1 MKPREYQQRAIDQ
14 LYAWMRENAGKNPC
28 LEMPTGSGKSHIVAL
43 LCRDAVTN
51 WPETKIL
58 MLTHVKELIEQNAE
72 KMKQY
77 WPNAPLGIYSASVGK
92 RRIGE
97 PITFG
102 GIQSLRKKAK
112 QIGHIDLIIID
123 ECHLVSHKN
132 EGGYRKLINDL
143 IEINPSLVV
152 IGLTATP
159 YRLGHGYITDD
170 PAIFDDIIKPV
181 TIEELVE
188 AGYLAE
194 LISKK
199 TTFSINVDSVKKRGG
214 EFIESDLQNSVDTEI
229 NNATIIEE
237 TLERSEGREHWLVFC
252 TGVAHAKKMCD
263 LLNDRG
269 VPSASL
275 TGENTKAEREQIIKD
290 FKSGKYRALTNAN
303 ILTTGFDYPEIDLII
318 MARPTLSPALYCLSE
333 DTEILTTEGFK
344 RKEQINRNTIVASV
358 NKDNFEISYDKHIG
372 YISRQLDKDEFF
384 ISVKNQYT
392 DILVTNKHDMI
403 IKKRRFDRTLTDI
416 QTVKAES
423 LMDKSEFY
431 IPASINQNRQDAD
444 ISDCELR
451 LLGLVITDGSINKHN
466 NAISI
471 SQSSRYP
478 EVIDYIEDTLLK
490 CGVKFTKSVARKKGE
505 ETNFGISKHALYRWT
520 ISKGKPRGRDKH
532 KIGWNALPWISKN
545 LSKSIPDNLK
555 TKLSKRQC
563 GIFLESMHMGD
574 GIKSFKSGFKI
585 CCATQKMAN
594 DIQELAINCGYQ
606 ANILTNGKDSKML
619 LVSIFDV
626 ENRAIFQGS
635 KDRSKAVKV
644 SRHRGASWCV
654 ETKNGTLITRRNGKM
669 AIIGNC
675 QMAGRGMRLKEGP
688 NKDCFVFDFAQNI
701 FRHGPITDVVPRK
714 PGPKQDA
721 PVKPCPECDS
731 LLPISAKKCKHC
743 GYEFPP
749 GESHQSE
756 VSMADDCIMGRSE
769 SRLDI
774 YVDWWD
780 WSVHTSRTSGKEMI
794 KCSYYPDDLSGPV
807 IREYLCITH
816 EGFAGQKALA
826 ELAKITNS
834 TGAMDVYKA
843 DDLQQVCDILN
854 QADAPTKVEY
864 EKNGKFYNVKRRIWE
879 EASDIDFEP
888 ATTTKGEEESWLDTE
903 PPF

>member
-14 LYAWMRENAGKNPC
+14 LYAWMRENTGKNPC

-77 WPNAPLGIYSASVGK
+77 WPNAPLGIYSASVGRK
-92 RRIGE
+92 QIGE

-102 GIQSLRKKAK
+102 GIQSLRNKADLL
-112 QIGHIDLIIID
+112 GHIDLIIID
-123 ECHLVSHKN
+123 ECFTGETNISTPNGEKRIDQMRCGDVVYNQCGYGIVEGISKKPVKSLYEVELSNGKKIRCTGNHPFFTESGWKKASTLENGESLFSIEDMRRLWESVQTLGKNGGGRGKVCNVRTKLEKSKFLLGKVCKEISSHYPGCEGKEKDKRQIKRDKTQTYKARRERAIATLTTACLASCSGRRVGGRACHTNEERAQKRRLSECLQGGYREQGKNDSNRAGRRESHLTDKKITRHQEGQPVGRVRVVSVSHIESESYEPVYNLQVSGHPSYFANGVAVHNCHLVSHKN

-143 IEINPSLVV
+143 KEINPSLVV

-214 EFIESDLQNSVDTEI
+214 EFIESDLQNSVDTEV

-269 VPSASL
+269 VRSACL

-318 MARPTLSPALYCLSE
+318 MARPTLSPALY
-333 DTEILTTEGFK
+333 
-344 RKEQINRNTIVASV
+344 V
-358 NKDNFEISYDKHIG
+358 
-372 YISRQLDKDEFF
+372 
-384 ISVKNQYT
+384 
-392 DILVTNKHDMI
+392 
-403 IKKRRFDRTLTDI
+403 
-416 QTVKAES
+416 
-423 LMDKSEFY
+423 
-431 IPASINQNRQDAD
+431 
-444 ISDCELR
+444 
-451 LLGLVITDGSINKHN
+451 
-466 NAISI
+466 
-471 SQSSRYP
+471 
-478 EVIDYIEDTLLK
+478 
-490 CGVKFTKSVARKKGE
+490 
-505 ETNFGISKHALYRWT
+505 
-520 ISKGKPRGRDKH
+520 
-532 KIGWNALPWISKN
+532 
-545 LSKSIPDNLK
+545 
-555 TKLSKRQC
+555 
-563 GIFLESMHMGD
+563 
-574 GIKSFKSGFKI
+574 
-585 CCATQKMAN
+585 
-594 DIQELAINCGYQ
+594 
-606 ANILTNGKDSKML
+606 
-619 LVSIFDV
+619 
-626 ENRAIFQGS
+626 
-635 KDRSKAVKV
+635 
-644 SRHRGASWCV
+644 
-654 ETKNGTLITRRNGKM
+654 
-669 AIIGNC
+669 

-731 LLPISAKKCKHC
+731 LLPISAKKCNHC

-756 VSMADDCIMGRSE
+756 VSMADDCIMGRRE

-826 ELAKITNS
+826 ELSKIANS

-843 DDLQQVCDILN
+843 DNLQEVCDILN
-854 QADAPTKVEY
+854 QTEAPTKVEY

-879 EASDIDFEP
+879 DPQPVEVNEVMEVNEI
-888 ATTTKGEEESWLDTE
+888 TTDKGEEESWLDTE

>member
-14 LYAWMRENAGKNPC
+14 LYAWMESNPGKNPC

-92 RRIGE
+92 KRLGE

-102 GIQSLRKKAK
+102 GIQSLRNKAHL
-112 QIGHIDLIIID
+112 IGHIDLIIID

-132 EGGYRKLINDL
+132 EGGYRKLISDL
-143 IEINPSLVV
+143 KEINPNLVV

-159 YRLGHGYITDD
+159 FRLGHGYITDD
-170 PAIFDDIIKPV
+170 PAIFDGIIKPV

-214 EFIESDLQNSVDTEI
+214 EYIESDLQDHVDTEV

-269 VPSASL
+269 VPSSCL
-275 TGENTKAEREQIIKD
+275 TGENTKAEREQIIRD

-318 MARPTLSPALYCLSE
+318 MARPTLSPALY
-333 DTEILTTEGFK
+333 
-344 RKEQINRNTIVASV
+344 V
-358 NKDNFEISYDKHIG
+358 
-372 YISRQLDKDEFF
+372 
-384 ISVKNQYT
+384 
-392 DILVTNKHDMI
+392 
-403 IKKRRFDRTLTDI
+403 
-416 QTVKAES
+416 
-423 LMDKSEFY
+423 
-431 IPASINQNRQDAD
+431 
-444 ISDCELR
+444 
-451 LLGLVITDGSINKHN
+451 
-466 NAISI
+466 
-471 SQSSRYP
+471 
-478 EVIDYIEDTLLK
+478 
-490 CGVKFTKSVARKKGE
+490 
-505 ETNFGISKHALYRWT
+505 
-520 ISKGKPRGRDKH
+520 
-532 KIGWNALPWISKN
+532 
-545 LSKSIPDNLK
+545 
-555 TKLSKRQC
+555 
-563 GIFLESMHMGD
+563 
-574 GIKSFKSGFKI
+574 
-585 CCATQKMAN
+585 
-594 DIQELAINCGYQ
+594 
-606 ANILTNGKDSKML
+606 
-619 LVSIFDV
+619 
-626 ENRAIFQGS
+626 
-635 KDRSKAVKV
+635 
-644 SRHRGASWCV
+644 
-654 ETKNGTLITRRNGKM
+654 
-669 AIIGNC
+669 

-688 NKDCFVFDFAQNI
+688 NKDCFVFDFAENI
-701 FRHGPITDVVPRK
+701 WRHGPITNVVPRK
-714 PGPKQDA
+714 PGPKQEP

-731 LLPISAKKCKHC
+731 FLPISAKVCKHC
-743 GYEFPP
+743 GFEFPT
-749 GESHQSE
+749 GESHKSE
-756 VSMADDCIMGRSE
+756 VSMADDCIMGRS
-769 SRLDI
+769 SSILDI

-879 EASDIDFEP
+879 DP
-888 ATTTKGEEESWLDTE
+888 TTTNEINATEINATNDNGEDESWLDTE